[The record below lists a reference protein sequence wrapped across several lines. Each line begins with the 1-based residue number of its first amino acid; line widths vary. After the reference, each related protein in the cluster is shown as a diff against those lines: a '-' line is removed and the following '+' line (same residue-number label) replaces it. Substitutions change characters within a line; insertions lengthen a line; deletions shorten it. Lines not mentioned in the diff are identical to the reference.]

1 MLEVGIF
8 VFGIKIPSVAEDEKT
23 GGKVNRDTIVS
34 WQKCSKRTMSATND
48 HQFVF
53 ERWAHHKIYF
63 DTGQCCTGVIKRM
76 TMGSFST
83 RNAIQQGYGE

>member
-48 HQFVF
+48 HQF
-53 ERWAHHKIYF
+53 
-63 DTGQCCTGVIKRM
+63 
-76 TMGSFST
+76 FSNDGPTT
-83 RNAIQQGYGE
+83 RFILTLASAVQE